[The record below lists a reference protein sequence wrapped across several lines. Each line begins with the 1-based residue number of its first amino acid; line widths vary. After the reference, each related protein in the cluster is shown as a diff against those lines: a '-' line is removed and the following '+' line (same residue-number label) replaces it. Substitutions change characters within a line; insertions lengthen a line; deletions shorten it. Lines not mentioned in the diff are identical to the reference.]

1 MSFHTSNIPCL
12 RCFLFAR
19 RLSAYILGHHQEI
32 KLLNIDGIAPNH
44 ANIRAGRYPFTNDFY
59 AVTVAGRESDN
70 VRQLLAWVQS
80 PQGQELVQKTG
91 YVPFTEPPSPTP

>member
-1 MSFHTSNIPCL
+1 MT
-12 RCFLFAR
+12 AKK
-19 RLSAYILGHHQEI
+19 AI

-44 ANIRAGRYPFTNDFY
+44 ANIRAGRYTFTNDFY
-59 AVTVAGRESDN
+59 AVTVAGHESDN
-70 VRQLLAWVQS
+70 VRQLLDWVQS